1 MGFKSRAALGKSFSF
16 LGHSLPRLLNREV
29 KMMTSKL
36 SCLFDVCD
44 ISNVV
49 VSPLSRHHNEGG
61 RHESTNILLGL
72 PVDLNGMT

>member
-1 MGFKSRAALGKSFSF
+1 
-16 LGHSLPRLLNREV
+16 
-29 KMMTSKL
+29 MMTSKL

-49 VSPLSRHHNEGG
+49 VSPLSRHQNEGG